1 MYRAIASSVNHMITA
16 IQQSLKMS
24 VNQDY
29 HFFKLIHQLS
39 KGTNPV
45 CGSGL
50 HQLEDFDLKFF
61 TTEWFKMYKNRDG
74 CEVEF
79 SGTHVQQA

>member
-1 MYRAIASSVNHMITA
+1 M
-16 IQQSLKMS
+16 
-24 VNQDY
+24 
-29 HFFKLIHQLS
+29 
-39 KGTNPV
+39 

-50 HQLEDFDLKFF
+50 HQLEDFDPKFF

-79 SGTHVQQA
+79 SGTHVQQV